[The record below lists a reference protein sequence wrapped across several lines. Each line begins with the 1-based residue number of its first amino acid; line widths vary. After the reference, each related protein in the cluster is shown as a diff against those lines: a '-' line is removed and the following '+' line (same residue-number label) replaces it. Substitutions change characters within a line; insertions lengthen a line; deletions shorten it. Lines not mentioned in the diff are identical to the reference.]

1 MEIEITKTSPSF
13 FRFSSSDVSEINEQ
27 IRVLEPESFHP
38 HSLFDSSVKLT
49 NAKILLALDSL
60 TIGIFRKCRQMVQNE
75 ENGIK
80 KRNNYSLSG
89 SSSGSK
95 ESIWTEDDFENDAE
109 ARENL
114 FNFILANPKLSEDV
128 KSLAKWSLQLR
139 QDFLSVF
146 QLHAE
151 DFKAAK
157 ETLRS
162 ASVSRITNPHIHRRG
177 FKAPPPRG
185 QLKYELSAKPSY
197 NATMDPEGII
207 RSYEI
212 GFLVPVL
219 KTVSNFL
226 TEALRNLILENIEN
240 KWNVKFPK
248 RIWGYKINLRFLA
261 AYPNIFFIILCWM
274 ILKIVFKII
283 F

>member
-1 MEIEITKTSPSF
+1 MEIDITKTSSSF
-13 FRFSSSDVSEINEQ
+13 IRFSSSDVSEINEQ

-38 HSLFDSSVKLT
+38 HSLFDSTVKLT
-49 NAKILLALDSL
+49 TAKILLALDSL
-60 TIGIFRKCRQMVQNE
+60 TIGIFRRCRQMVQNE

-80 KRNNYSLSG
+80 KRKSF

-109 ARENL
+109 AREKL
-114 FNFILANPKLSEDV
+114 FNFILETPKLSEDV

-151 DFKAAK
+151 DFQAAK
-157 ETLRS
+157 EALRS
-162 ASVSRITNPHIHRRG
+162 ASVSRISNPHIYRRG
-177 FKAPPPRG
+177 IKAPLPRA
-185 QLKYELSAKPSY
+185 QLNYKLSAKPSY
-197 NATMDPEGII
+197 NATIDPEGIV

-226 TEALRNLILENIEN
+226 TEVLRNLILENIEN

-261 AYPNIFFIILCWM
+261 AYPNIFFIILFWM
-274 ILKIVFKII
+274 ILKIIFKII